1 MSLARIKDTS
11 YDKSCVYEPSEDS
24 FLLADA
30 VVDEIWKKETSN
42 ARRRLSSSSSSARRR
57 RRRRR
62 RDSEDENDD
71 GRDDDDDDDAF
82 VSVEIG
88 VGSGYVLCTHA
99 MSFLEQRRRVLR
111 EEEEEEL
118 KRNNNNNEDEDEDED
133 ERECRQRKDEW
144 RFIGVD
150 VNEKAV
156 EHAKETMRGHGL
168 RVVGDDDDDDD
179 NVARRGGGGEAST
192 SSSKTCSI
200 EIFRGDMLEDD
211 RFYHRDD
218 DDDDGGGENDK
229 ETTRRKKKPI
239 DVLLF
244 NPPYVVTPS
253 EEIYDPSLSS
263 DGTTAS
269 KPPPPINAAWAG
281 GVRGREVVDRILYDV
296 KSWLR
301 PNGGTFLVVAYAQ
314 NDVEEMMSI
323 LRRQEGLLVEK
334 AKWTRADEES
344 LVVLK
349 AVRI

>member
-11 YDKSCVYEPSEDS
+11 YDTSCVYEPSEDS

-42 ARRRLSSSSSSARRR
+42 ARRRLSRRR
-57 RRRRR
+57 RQRRRR
-62 RDSEDENDD
+62 QRRLGSDSEDKSD
-71 GRDDDDDDDAF
+71 GDDDDDAF

-88 VGSGYVLCTHA
+88 VGSGYVLCSHA
-99 MSFLEQRRRVLR
+99 MSFLEQQRVR
-111 EEEEEEL
+111 EEESL
-118 KRNNNNNEDEDEDED
+118 KRNDDEDEW
-133 ERECRQRKDEW
+133 ERRRRKDEW

-168 RVVGDDDDDDD
+168 RVVGDDDVNDD
-179 NVARRGGGGEAST
+179 NVARGGGGGEPST
-192 SSSKTCSI
+192 SSSKTPCSI

-211 RFYHRDD
+211 RFYHRDND
-218 DDDDGGGENDK
+218 DDGENDK
-229 ETTRRKKKPI
+229 ETRRRKKKPI

-334 AKWTRADEES
+334 AKWTQADEES

>member
-42 ARRRLSSSSSSARRR
+42 ARRRLSSSM

-62 RDSEDENDD
+62 RDSEDKSE
-71 GRDDDDDDDAF
+71 RDDDDDDAF

-88 VGSGYVLCTHA
+88 VGSGYVLCSHA
-99 MSFLEQRRRVLR
+99 MSFLEQQRVR
-111 EEEEEEL
+111 EEEEESL
-118 KRNNNNNEDEDEDED
+118 KRNNNNNNNNNNNEDEES
-133 ERECRQRKDEW
+133 ECQRKDEW

-179 NVARRGGGGEAST
+179 DNVARGGGEAST

-211 RFYHRDD
+211 RFYHRDND
-218 DDDDGGGENDK
+218 DDDGENDK
-229 ETTRRKKKPI
+229 ETRRRKKKPI

-334 AKWTRADEES
+334 AKWTQADEES

>member
-42 ARRRLSSSSSSARRR
+42 ARRRLSRRR
-57 RRRRR
+57 RQRQRLAL
-62 RDSEDENDD
+62 DSEDYKND
-71 GRDDDDDDDAF
+71 GDDDDAF

-88 VGSGYVLCTHA
+88 VGSGYVLCSHA
-99 MSFLEQRRRVLR
+99 MSFLEQQRRVR
-111 EEEEEEL
+111 EEEEEKL
-118 KRNNNNNEDEDEDED
+118 KRNNN
-133 ERECRQRKDEW
+133 ERECQRKDEW

-179 NVARRGGGGEAST
+179 DDIARGGGEAST

-211 RFYHRDD
+211 RFYHRDND
-218 DDDDGGGENDK
+218 DDENDK
-229 ETTRRKKKPI
+229 ETRRRKKKPI

-334 AKWTRADEES
+334 AKWTQADEES

>member
-42 ARRRLSSSSSSARRR
+42 ARRRLSSSM

-62 RDSEDENDD
+62 RDSEEDESE
-71 GRDDDDDDDAF
+71 RDDDDDDAF

-88 VGSGYVLCTHA
+88 VGSGYVLCSHA
-99 MSFLEQRRRVLR
+99 MSFLECVR

-118 KRNNNNNEDEDEDED
+118 KRNNEDNNED
-133 ERECRQRKDEW
+133 ERECRQRKEDEW

-179 NVARRGGGGEAST
+179 DNVARGGGGGEAST

-218 DDDDGGGENDK
+218 DDDEGGGENDK
-229 ETTRRKKKPI
+229 ETRRRKKKPI

-263 DGTTAS
+263 DGTTAA

>member
-1 MSLARIKDTS
+1 
-11 YDKSCVYEPSEDS
+11 
-24 FLLADA
+24 
-30 VVDEIWKKETSN
+30 
-42 ARRRLSSSSSSARRR
+42 
-57 RRRRR
+57 
-62 RDSEDENDD
+62 
-71 GRDDDDDDDAF
+71 
-82 VSVEIG
+82 
-88 VGSGYVLCTHA
+88 
-99 MSFLEQRRRVLR
+99 
-111 EEEEEEL
+111 
-118 KRNNNNNEDEDEDED
+118 
-133 ERECRQRKDEW
+133 
-144 RFIGVD
+144 
-150 VNEKAV
+150 
-156 EHAKETMRGHGL
+156 
-168 RVVGDDDDDDD
+168 
-179 NVARRGGGGEAST
+179 
-192 SSSKTCSI
+192 
-200 EIFRGDMLEDD
+200 MLEDD

-218 DDDDGGGENDK
+218 DDDENDK
-229 ETTRRKKKPI
+229 ETRRRKKKPI

-334 AKWTRADEES
+334 AKWTQADEES

>member
-42 ARRRLSSSSSSARRR
+42 ARRRLSRRR
-57 RRRRR
+57 RRQRRR
-62 RDSEDENDD
+62 LALDSECYKND
-71 GRDDDDDDDAF
+71 GDDDDAF

-88 VGSGYVLCTHA
+88 VGSGYVLCSHA
-99 MSFLEQRRRVLR
+99 MSFLEQRRRVR
-111 EEEEEEL
+111 EEEEEKS
-118 KRNNNNNEDEDEDED
+118 KRNNN
-133 ERECRQRKDEW
+133 ERECRGKDEW

-168 RVVGDDDDDDD
+168 RVVGDDD
-179 NVARRGGGGEAST
+179 VARGGGEAST
-192 SSSKTCSI
+192 SCSI

-218 DDDDGGGENDK
+218 DDDENDK
-229 ETTRRKKKPI
+229 ETRRRKKKPI

-334 AKWTRADEES
+334 AKWTQADEES